1 MASATG
7 SGDHTFNKVALYSA
21 IFAGVAYVGYS
32 CAKDAFS
39 RSSAKRGKGKKV
51 QKVNSINR
59 DPKKAGIVLRIVVVI
74 SILLINL

>member
-39 RSSAKRGKGKKV
+39 RSSAKRGK
-51 QKVNSINR
+51 
-59 DPKKAGIVLRIVVVI
+59 DLF
-74 SILLINL
+74 

>member
-32 CAKDAFS
+32 CVKDAFS

-51 QKVNSINR
+51 NFINR
-59 DPKKAGIVLRIVVVI
+59 DPNKAGIVFENCCCHFDLA
-74 SILLINL
+74 